1 MLTRKTMKPLLVLCL
16 LVFGL
21 TSFNGLSAQ
30 APIANAGL
38 DQTIYLTQTNS
49 VTLNGSG
56 STGDSYQWTEVSTDY
71 KSGATITS
79 PNSAVTTVTGLP
91 QGVFYFQLAV
101 TSGGSTAT
109 DVVVVNVNYDVAP
122 NGTLIHWF
130 DMKANSSI
138 IDDRHDTTSYF
149 SPSTT
154 YGKTGSDPNRFY
166 LFRDRLNGLRI
177 DDQGSKLYSLIQDGY
192 AGTGYPRAEVML
204 ADGNFT
210 IDTLHTYTF
219 EWKGYF
225 PQNTNYLTSWYQIL
239 TMFQIHSFQQ
249 TPTVFGFDLDA
260 SGNIILGDVYDDY
273 SGKDYGKGAG
283 LLTTE
288 KNVATL
294 QQFYD
299 QAHTIRVTVREGKG
313 YAGQSA
319 FLKCE
324 IDGVTVYNRTT
335 GQVGSTY
342 YDDYVKFGGL
352 YDWNSQMV
360 SGSQLSRGRQFSLVT
375 EAFNVY
381 SLSNNKPPKAN
392 AGSNQI
398 INLPQNNITLSGS
411 GSDEDGNITS
421 YDWTKSSGPSGET
434 ITSPNS
440 PSTSVNNLTQ
450 GTYVFQLKVTDN
462 NGATATSTV
471 QITVNAQQQNA
482 IPKASAGADQT
493 ITLPTN
499 TVNLIGSGSDSD
511 GTVTAYLWTKTNGPS
526 GGTITS
532 PNLASTSISNL
543 QQGEYTF
550 QLKVTDNAGATG
562 IDTMHVTVNAA
573 PNQSPIANAGND
585 QNIVLPVNTTTLTGS
600 GTDSDGSIGS
610 YEWTEISGNSCTIS
624 NPDSATTTINGLTSA
639 GNYQFQLTVTDNQGA
654 TGKDTVL
661 VSVKAGANIIPTASA
676 GADQTITLPTNS
688 VNLTGSGADTDG
700 TIASYSWTKTS
711 GPTATISNASSATT
725 NVTGLVQGTYEFELK
740 VTDNI
745 GAIGKDTVQVT
756 VNVANNIAPTAS
768 AGADQTITLPTNTVT
783 LTGTGT
789 DSDGTIASYSWTK
802 TSGSVATITNA
813 TSATTAI
820 NGLTA
825 GDYTFNLKV
834 TDNQGATGTDTVHVT
849 VKNDTTSSQVV
860 KQNIAPTASAGADQI
875 IYLPKNS
882 VTLTGSG
889 NDSDGTIAS
898 YSWTKTSGPTATI
911 ANATSATTTINGVT
925 TGDYTFNLKVTD
937 NQGATGTD
945 TVHVIVKNDTTSSQ
959 VVKQNIAPT
968 ASAGA
973 DQTITL
979 PTNTVT
985 LTGTGTDSDGTIAS
999 YSWTKTSGPA
1009 ATITNATSATTAIN
1023 GLTAGDYTFNLKVT
1037 DNQGATGTDTVHVTV
1052 KNDTTSSQV
1061 VKQNIAPTAS
1071 AGADQTITLPTN
1083 SLILSGTG
1091 SDADGTIASYSWTK
1105 VSGPSTFSIGNSSAS
1120 TVNIS
1125 NLVAGSYQFELKVTD
1140 DKGAIGKDT
1149 VQVNVISDTS
1159 VSQPVKQNLAPT
1171 ANAGVDQTIMLP
1183 TSSVTLI
1190 GSGNDSNG
1198 TIASYQWTKISGP
1211 SATIAAASS
1220 ATTNVKGLVQG
1231 KYQFELKVTDDKG
1244 AIGKDTVQITVNS
1257 SSSVNIAPTANAG
1270 SDITT
1275 VSSVQFVTITGSGID
1290 PDGKIKSYSWTEI
1303 SGPSNATISGSNS
1316 ATIKIR
1322 NLIEGT
1328 YQFQLKVT
1336 DDKGAT
1342 GTDTVRVTVA
1352 LERISSTSTSNVT
1365 VNTTSMKVYPN
1376 PVHDVATVEI
1386 TAPSINTDIIIVI
1399 TDMNGKTVYTDQFVS
1414 SSTYVQKQINMSN
1427 LIKGTYFVTVYF
1439 DGMQQQTVKVIRL

>member
-802 TSGSVATITNA
+802 TSG
-813 TSATTAI
+813 
-820 NGLTA
+820 
-825 GDYTFNLKV
+825 
-834 TDNQGATGTDTVHVT
+834 
-849 VKNDTTSSQVV
+849 
-860 KQNIAPTASAGADQI
+860 
-875 IYLPKNS
+875 
-882 VTLTGSG
+882 
-889 NDSDGTIAS
+889 
-898 YSWTKTSGPTATI
+898 
-911 ANATSATTTINGVT
+911 
-925 TGDYTFNLKVTD
+925 
-937 NQGATGTD
+937 
-945 TVHVIVKNDTTSSQ
+945 
-959 VVKQNIAPT
+959 
-968 ASAGA
+968 
-973 DQTITL
+973 
-979 PTNTVT
+979 
-985 LTGTGTDSDGTIAS
+985 
-999 YSWTKTSGPA
+999 PA

>member
-1 MLTRKTMKPLLVLCL
+1 MLARKTMKPLLVLCL

-21 TSFNGLSAQ
+21 TSFTVNAQ
-30 APIANAGL
+30 SPVANAGL

-56 STGDSYQWTEVSTDY
+56 SSGTSYQWTEVSTDY

-109 DVVVVNVNYDVAP
+109 DVVAISVNYDVAP

-138 IDDRHDTTSYF
+138 INDRHDTTSYF
-149 SPSTT
+149 SPSTI

-166 LFRDRLNGLRI
+166 LFRDRLNGLRV

-204 ADGNFT
+204 ADGDFT

-225 PQNTNYLTSWYQIL
+225 PQETNYLTSWYQIL

-273 SGKDYGKGAG
+273 SGKDYGKGPG
-283 LLTTE
+283 LFTSE

-294 QQFYD
+294 QQFYN

-398 INLPQNNITLSGS
+398 INLPQNNVTLSGS
-411 GSDEDGNITS
+411 GSDEDGSITS
-421 YDWTKSSGPSGET
+421 YNWTKSSGPSGES

-440 PSTSVNNLTQ
+440 SSTSVTNLTQ

-471 QITVNAQQQNA
+471 QITVNAQPQNA

-499 TVNLIGSGSDSD
+499 TVNLTGSGSDSD
-511 GTVTAYLWTKTNGPS
+511 GTISSYLWTKTNGPS
-526 GGTITS
+526 DATITS
-532 PNLASTSISNL
+532 PTSANTSISNL

-562 IDTMHVTVNAA
+562 IDTVHVTVNAA
-573 PNQSPIANAGND
+573 TNQSPVADAGTD
-585 QNIVLPVNTTTLTGS
+585 QNIVLPINTVSLS
-600 GTDSDGSIGS
+600 GKGADNDGSIVS
-610 YEWTEISGNSCTIS
+610 YQWTQISGNTCTIS
-624 NPDSATTTINGLTSA
+624 STNSSNTTVNGLTEGS
-639 GNYQFQLTVTDNQGA
+639 YQFQLTVTDNAGA

-676 GADQTITLPTNS
+676 GADQTITLPTNG
-688 VNLTGSGADTDG
+688 VNLKGSGLDTDG
-700 TIASYSWTKTS
+700 TIISYLWTKIS
-711 GPTATISNASSATT
+711 GSTATITNASSSTT
-725 NVTGLVQGTYEFELK
+725 NVTGLVQGAYQFELK
-740 VTDNI
+740 VTDDK
-745 GAIGKDTVQVT
+745 GAIGKDTVQIT
-756 VNVANNIAPTAS
+756 VNPTVNIAPTAS

-783 LTGTGT
+783 LNGSGT

-802 TSGSVATITNA
+802 TAGPSAGTISNPSSA
-813 TSATTAI
+813 ATTI
-820 NGLTA
+820 NSLIA
-825 GDYTFNLKV
+825 GEYTFNLKV

-849 VKNDTTSSQVV
+849 VKNDTTTTQVV
-860 KQNIAPTASAGADQI
+860 KQNIAPS
-875 IYLPKNS
+875 
-882 VTLTGSG
+882 
-889 NDSDGTIAS
+889 
-898 YSWTKTSGPTATI
+898 
-911 ANATSATTTINGVT
+911 ANAGS
-925 TGDYTFNLKVTD
+925 
-937 NQGATGTD
+937 
-945 TVHVIVKNDTTSSQ
+945 
-959 VVKQNIAPT
+959 
-968 ASAGA
+968 
-973 DQTITL
+973 
-979 PTNTVT
+979 
-985 LTGTGTDSDGTIAS
+985 
-999 YSWTKTSGPA
+999 
-1009 ATITNATSATTAIN
+1009 
-1023 GLTAGDYTFNLKVT
+1023 
-1037 DNQGATGTDTVHVTV
+1037 
-1052 KNDTTSSQV
+1052 
-1061 VKQNIAPTAS
+1061 
-1071 AGADQTITLPTN
+1071 DQTITLPTN
-1083 SLILSGTG
+1083 SVILSGTAT
-1091 SDADGTIASYSWTK
+1091 DTDGTITSYSWTK
-1105 VSGPSTFSIGNSSAS
+1105 VSGPSTFSIGNSSSS

-1125 NLVAGSYQFELKVTD
+1125 NLVAGTYQFELKVTD

-1149 VQVNVISDTS
+1149 VQVTVINNTT
-1159 VSQPVKQNLAPT
+1159 VSQPVKQNIAPT
-1171 ANAGVDQTIMLP
+1171 ANAGADQTIALP
-1183 TSSVTLI
+1183 TSSVTLT
-1190 GSGNDSNG
+1190 GSGNDSDG
-1198 TIASYQWTKISGP
+1198 TIASYQWTEISGP
-1211 SATIAAASS
+1211 SATITAGSS
-1220 ATTNVKGLVQG
+1220 ATTTVKGLVQAT
-1231 KYQFELKVTDDKG
+1231 YQFELKVTDDKG
-1244 AIGKDTVQITVNS
+1244 AIGKDTVQITVNDS
-1257 SSSVNIAPTANAG
+1257 SSPVNIAPTANAG

-1275 VSSVQFVTITGSGID
+1275 VSSVQSLTITGSGTD
-1290 PDGKIKSYSWTEI
+1290 PDGKIKSYSWSQI
-1303 SGPSNATISGSNS
+1303 SGPSIATISGSNS
-1316 ATIKIR
+1316 ATIKVR
-1322 NLIEGT
+1322 KLIEGT
-1328 YQFQLKVT
+1328 YQFELTVT

-1342 GTDTVRVTVA
+1342 GRDTVNVTVA
-1352 LERISSTSTSNVT
+1352 LERTSSTSTSNVT
-1365 VNTTSMKVYPN
+1365 VKTTSLKVYPN

-1386 TAPSINTDIIIVI
+1386 TAPSTNTNIMIVI
-1399 TDMNGKTVYTDQFVS
+1399 TDINGKTVYTDQFVS
-1414 SSTYVQKQINMSN
+1414 TSTYVQKQINMSS
-1427 LIKGTYFVTVYF
+1427 LIKGTYFISVYF
-1439 DGMQQQTVKVIRL
+1439 DGMQQQTVKVMRL